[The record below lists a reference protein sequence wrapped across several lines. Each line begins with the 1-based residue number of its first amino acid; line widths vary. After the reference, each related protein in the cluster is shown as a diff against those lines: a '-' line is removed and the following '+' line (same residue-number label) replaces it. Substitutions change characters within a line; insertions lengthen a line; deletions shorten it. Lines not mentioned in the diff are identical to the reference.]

1 MRTIGTQAK
10 GIRLPIIRKGDDLV
24 EIVAKAVVESS
35 RIEGYSLNDKDVLGI
50 TEAVVARA
58 QGNYATI
65 DQIASD
71 FAVKY
76 PDGEVGVVFPI
87 LSRNRFAMLL
97 KPLPVQSAKFICY

>member
-24 EIVAKAVVESS
+24 EIVARSLVESS
-35 RIEGYSLNDKDVLGI
+35 RIEGYSLNDRDVVGV

-71 FAVKY
+71 ISAKY
-76 PDGEVGVVFPI
+76 PEKKI
-87 LSRNRFAMLL
+87 REKYHKIRRN
-97 KPLPVQSAKFICY
+97 KIKIIKKEISKQEKKI